1 MHRLEI
7 LSSSSNPLIQ
17 DVRRAMQRGSLTER
31 GLCIAEGFHLLAEAE
46 RSARPIACVLVRES
60 SVTRAQSATR
70 ATLTPVTDKLFD
82 SIAATETTQGV
93 MALVEPPSY
102 QAADIFRS
110 NGPIVVLDQLQDPG
124 NAGAIARAAEAFGAS
139 GMLFLNGTAHP
150 FHPKTLRASAG
161 SLFRLPLLTGLDPA
175 AVLSLAAHHQRPCYA
190 AVAGGARTADEAELS
205 VCLLIV
211 GNEGRGVSEAL
222 RQASLP
228 VSIPTHGVESLNA
241 AVSASIL
248 LYEAQR
254 QRQPR

>member
-1 MHRLEI
+1 MDRLEI
-7 LSSSSNPLIQ
+7 LSSSANPLIQ

-46 RSARPIACVLVRES
+46 RSARPIAHVLVRES
-60 SVTRAQSATR
+60 SFSRARDATR
-70 ATLTPVTDKLFD
+70 SALTAVTDKLFD

-93 MALVEPPSY
+93 MALVEPPVFK
-102 QAADIFRS
+102 AADIFGA
-110 NGPIVVLDQLQDPG
+110 NGPVVVLDQLQDPG
-124 NAGAIARAAEAFGAS
+124 NAGAIARAAEAFSAA
-139 GMLFLNGTAHP
+139 GMIFLNGTANP

-161 SLFRLPLLTGLDPA
+161 SLFRLPIITGLDA
-175 AVLSLAAHHQRPCYA
+175 ADVLSLAEQYRRPCYA
-190 AVAGGARTADEAELS
+190 AIGGSSRTAEEADLS

-211 GNEGRGVSEAL
+211 GNEGRGVCDVL
-222 RQASLP
+222 RRGSLP
-228 VSIPTHGVESLNA
+228 VSIPTRGVESLNV